1 MHQYAERFAALSASA
16 PEDQCEYFLK
26 SFIFA
31 LGDSWKDVPKLCTE
45 FQKHAKST
53 GPSSEYMGHIQAADF
68 LQKHMLTRTA
78 LERRKEVEDIDYN
91 HDGKV
96 TLIEYLLMHYKV
108 MILKE
113 YYSRREEQ
121 PKEDLSQGGIGVV
134 GVGDKLL
141 EELFTMPH
149 GLSPQLEAA
158 LEEFTAEKKKR
169 ELRLK
174 DLEEKAAK
182 GGVKG
187 MAAKNELVILNGA
200 DQTELNRIEIT
211 LNAAKRKASKQ
222 SGAEAV
228 AIAKQKEEQAKKQDL
243 AKRRAAMK
251 QRAALFEQ
259 QTKN

>member
-1 MHQYAERFAALSASA
+1 MQQHAERFASLSKDA
-16 PEDQCEYFLK
+16 PEDQCEFFLK

-45 FQKHAKST
+45 FQKHAEST
-53 GPSSEYMGHIQAADF
+53 GPCPEYMGHIQAADF
-68 LQKHMLTRTA
+68 LQKHMLTRTG

-91 HDGKV
+91 HDGKI
-96 TLIEYLLMHYKV
+96 TFIEYLLMHYKV

-113 YYSRREEQ
+113 YYARHEQ
-121 PKEDLSQGGIGVV
+121 EPKEDLSQGGIGVV

-141 EELFTMPH
+141 DELFSMPH

-158 LEEFTAEKKKR
+158 LEEFTADKKKR
-169 ELRLK
+169 ELKLK

-182 GGVKG
+182 GGVKA
-187 MAAKNELVILNGA
+187 MAAKNELIILKGA

-211 LNAAKRKASKQ
+211 LNAAKRKAAKQ

-228 AIAKQKEEQAKKQDL
+228 AIAKGKEEKAKKEDQ

-251 QRAALFEQ
+251 QRAALFE
-259 QTKN
+259 KNK